1 MGLSI
6 HYSGKIKSET
16 LIEKLT
22 LETEDICQSLNWKYQ
37 VIKKPNEDQLYGIC
51 FSPDGCEPVFLT
63 FLPGGRLCTP
73 LNLMNRDIYDRNDVD
88 KELMYTTSTK
98 TQFAGPDTHIA
109 VIKLLRY
116 LKEKYFKEFEL
127 VDEGNFWE
135 TDDEKI
141 LLEQFARYEFALNIV
156 IDALSHMKTMTGE
169 PVESLAE
176 RIEKVL
182 KKRLGIKDDH

>member
-1 MGLSI
+1 
-6 HYSGKIKSET
+6 
-16 LIEKLT
+16 
-22 LETEDICQSLNWKYQ
+22 
-37 VIKKPNEDQLYGIC
+37 
-51 FSPDGCEPVFLT
+51 
-63 FLPGGRLCTP
+63 
-73 LNLMNRDIYDRNDVD
+73 
-88 KELMYTTSTK
+88 
-98 TQFAGPDTHIA
+98 
-109 VIKLLRY
+109 
-116 LKEKYFKEFEL
+116 L

>member
-73 LNLMNRDIYDRNDVD
+73 LNLMN
-88 KELMYTTSTK
+88 
-98 TQFAGPDTHIA
+98 
-109 VIKLLRY
+109 
-116 LKEKYFKEFEL
+116 
-127 VDEGNFWE
+127 
-135 TDDEKI
+135 
-141 LLEQFARYEFALNIV
+141 
-156 IDALSHMKTMTGE
+156 
-169 PVESLAE
+169 
-176 RIEKVL
+176 
-182 KKRLGIKDDH
+182 